1 MGSLVNHHPW
11 MAYSLWNLGGY
22 PSRSVSRSDG
32 LPTKSP
38 LCRCWNLKCGQMMVQ
53 SPKCLSHPGCRRAAN
68 LRSGA
73 QDCSSHRRQGEHGLC
88 LWIPDHKDKERIRLQ
103 YCMTCDIWWHM
114 YTYSWLGM
122 IHLAQPTHVQVSAWY
137 NANVFEGIICS
148 TRWLIRLIQSENIG
162 PAWPSAALF
171 CHNFGEFGC
180 PGPFVHI
187 PCCCCPMVAS
197 WPDHGMFS
205 RQGTLPCAMVGG
217 FLKWGYPFK
226 SSI

>member
-114 YTYSWLGM
+114 MTYDDICILTVDWGWSTWHSQRMFRSVLGTTLM
-122 IHLAQPTHVQVSAWY
+122 YLRASFV
-137 NANVFEGIICS
+137 
-148 TRWLIRLIQSENIG
+148 RLVG
-162 PAWPSAALF
+162 W
-171 CHNFGEFGC
+171 FGWFR
-180 PGPFVHI
+180 
-187 PCCCCPMVAS
+187 AK
-197 WPDHGMFS
+197 
-205 RQGTLPCAMVGG
+205 T
-217 FLKWGYPFK
+217 
-226 SSI
+226 